1 MIPAWDF
8 RGAMLCAEEKV
19 GQQIPLLPPFIKRR
33 KSMKFAHALLWTPK
47 SKVLKSLPDGGLELR
62 WAAESSILGSSLVK
76 TSEQLNSGLLPTI
89 REFYLKKFKR

>member
-1 MIPAWDF
+1 
-8 RGAMLCAEEKV
+8 
-19 GQQIPLLPPFIKRR
+19 
-33 KSMKFAHALLWTPK
+33 MKFAHALLWPPK